1 MPYSKQLKTVDGW
14 ETRIYGVLCPNQN
27 SSVKDLE
34 KCLETIS
41 EVTRLNA
48 EIRDHDGGI
57 VRNSQ
62 CITESRLKMRIR
74 LRKKLE
80 KKKSKSNVVHK
91 C

>member
-14 ETRIYGVLCPNQN
+14 ETRVYGVLCPNQN
-27 SSVKDLE
+27 SSIKDLE
-34 KCLETIS
+34 KCLDTIS
-41 EVTRLNA
+41 EVT
-48 EIRDHDGGI
+48 EVMGQIRDYDGGI

-62 CITESRLKMRIR
+62 CITENRLKMRIR

-80 KKKSKSNVVHK
+80 KKKSKSNVVRK